1 MIQNKNN
8 KQKLHEPIDL
18 LDVLLDEDNCDPIT
32 LMDST
37 GKEMDFEQVAVIPH
51 EIEGKRFLFVV
62 LKPLDEIPG
71 IADDEALVFRAD
83 TDVRGNTI
91 LTLEENESIAIDV
104 FDKYYDLLETEQKAK
119 RQRKGGKK

>member
-1 MIQNKNN
+1 MIQNN

-83 TDVRGNTI
+83 TDIRGNTI
-91 LTLEENESIAIDV
+91 LILEENESIAIDV
-104 FDKYYDLLETEQKAK
+104 FDKYYDLLEAEQKAK

>member
-18 LDVLLDEDNCDPIT
+18 LDVLLDEDDCDPIT

-37 GKEMDFEQVAVIPH
+37 GKEIDFEQVAVIPH

-83 TDVRGNTI
+83 TDIRGNTI
-91 LTLEENESIAIDV
+91 LILEENESIAIDV
-104 FDKYYDLLETEQKAK
+104 FDKYYDLLEAEQKTK
-119 RQRKGGKK
+119 RHRKGGKK